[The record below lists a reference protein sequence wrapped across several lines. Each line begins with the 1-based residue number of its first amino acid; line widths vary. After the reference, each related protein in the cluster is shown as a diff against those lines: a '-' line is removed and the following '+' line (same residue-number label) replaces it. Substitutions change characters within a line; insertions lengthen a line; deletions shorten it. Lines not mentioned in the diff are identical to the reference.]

1 MSRGH
6 TRQNE
11 NETSEVSETSEVL
24 TVYMGEENGNPRPD
38 LYDDSQHH

>member
-6 TRQNE
+6 THQNE

-24 TVYMGEENGNPRPD
+24 TVYMGEELMGSFETQCPMNP
-38 LYDDSQHH
+38 